1 MDSGKK
7 SRKVAFM
14 PEHMEDY
21 AEPEMIPAFLTSHH
35 ILDQSLANDT
45 GQQAVD
51 LAYEENAPAEHHL
64 SDFVL
69 REKLHNAIEHNKMD
83 VFLQPIV
90 SLPQRK
96 TLYYELF
103 GRLRAKAGVYVPA
116 SEYMRLA
123 REDQV
128 INNLDTLLLSNCIQ
142 ILHHHK
148 KSYDHDVAY
157 FLNIKPFTLRNHL
170 FMGNLLPLLS
180 KHRYIAQSLVFEMH
194 YTDLLMLSPGEQ
206 KILSGLTQIGCR
218 VSVDNIGGIPT
229 DLKYL
234 KARHV
239 AFVKVEADKILRQGK
254 TETGFSNILTKKHNL
269 DVNGIEM
276 IVEKVETEQQ
286 IISLLDYDIKY
297 GQGFLFG
304 RPDFRGVYNAGSAR
318 RA

>member
-7 SRKVAFM
+7 SRKIAFM
-14 PEHMEDY
+14 PERMEDY
-21 AEPEMIPAFLTSHH
+21 AEPEMIPAFLTSNH
-35 ILDQSLANDT
+35 ILDQSLANDSRKS
-45 GQQAVD
+45 AVD
-51 LAYEENAPAEHHL
+51 LPYKDISPADHNL

-90 SLPQRK
+90 NLPQRQ

-103 GRLRAKAGVYVPA
+103 GRLRAKPGIYLPA

-123 REDQV
+123 REDKV

-142 ILHHHK
+142 ILHHHQSK
-148 KSYDHDVAY
+148 HGHDVAY

-206 KILSGLTQIGCR
+206 KILHGLTQIGCR

-234 KARHV
+234 KARNV
-239 AFVKVEADKILRQGK
+239 KFVKVEANKILQTGK

-276 IVEKVETEQQ
+276 IVEKVETEKQ
-286 IISLLDYDIKY
+286 ILSLLDYDIKY

-318 RA
+318 TA